1 MDRTDARRLL
11 TTYVETPVARAL
23 ARLGIG
29 PNVITLAGLVG
40 ACGSAYLLGT
50 GSLAWGGVVLLA
62 AGVLDLFD
70 GAVARLTGR
79 ASKFGALL
87 DSTADR
93 VSEAVVLLGLLVFYM
108 GEASTLGAALAF
120 AAMVGSM
127 MVSYVR
133 ARAEGLGVHWTGGV
147 MTRPERVAVLGAAT
161 IAGEWWGPAVIVA
174 LGVIAALTTLTTL
187 QRVFYVRRVL
197 AEEEAEE
204 YGGQP

>member
-1 MDRTDARRLL
+1 MNRAAVRRLL
-11 TTYVETPVARAL
+11 RAYIEEPVARTL
-23 ARLGIG
+23 ARLGVS

-40 ACGSAYLLGT
+40 ACGSAYLLGA
-50 GSLAWGGVVLLA
+50 GSLAWGGVVMLA

-108 GEASTLGAALAF
+108 DQPSTLGAVLAF

-147 MTRPERVAVLGAAT
+147 MTRPERVAVLGAAA
-161 IAGEWWGPAVIVA
+161 IVGQWWAPAVLAA
-174 LGVIAALTTLTTL
+174 LAAIAALTTLTTL

-197 AEEEAEE
+197 SGDEAE
-204 YGGQP
+204 G

>member
-1 MDRTDARRLL
+1 MDRTAARRLL
-11 TTYVETPVARAL
+11 TTYVETPVARFL

-29 PNVITLAGLVG
+29 PNVITLVGLLC

-108 GEASTLGAALAF
+108 DEASTVGAALAF

-161 IAGEWWGPAVIVA
+161 IVGEWWGPTIIVA

-197 AEEEAEE
+197 AEEES
-204 YGGQP
+204 

>member
-1 MDRTDARRLL
+1 MDRAAARRLL
-11 TTYVETPVARAL
+11 RAYIEEPVAKTL
-23 ARLGIG
+23 ARLGVS

-40 ACGSAYLLGT
+40 ACGSAYLLGA
-50 GSLAWGGVVLLA
+50 GSLAWGGVVMLA

-93 VSEAVVLLGLLVFYM
+93 VSEAVVLLGLLVFYLN
-108 GEASTLGAALAF
+108 EPSTLGAALTF

-147 MTRPERVAVLGAAT
+147 MTRPERVAVLGAAA
-161 IAGEWWGPAVIVA
+161 IVGQWWGPAVLAA
-174 LGVIAALTTLTTL
+174 LAVIAALTTLTTL
-187 QRVFYVRRVL
+187 QRVLYVRRVL
-197 AEEEAEE
+197 AEQEAKS
-204 YGGQP
+204 

>member
-1 MDRTDARRLL
+1 MG
-11 TTYVETPVARAL
+11 
-23 ARLGIG
+23 LGESR
-29 PNVITLAGLVG
+29 
-40 ACGSAYLLGT
+40 ACGSAYLLSV
-50 GSLAWGGVVLLA
+50 GSLGLGGVVMLA

-93 VSEAVVLLGLLVFYM
+93 VSEAVVLLGLLVYYM
-108 GEASTLGAALAF
+108 EEPSTLGAVLAF

-147 MTRPERVAVLGAAT
+147 MTRPERVAVLGAAA
-161 IAGEWWGPAVIVA
+161 IVGQWWGPAVLAA
-174 LGVIAALTTLTTL
+174 LAAIAALTTLTTL

-197 AEEEAEE
+197 SGDEAE
-204 YGGQP
+204 G

>member
-1 MDRTDARRLL
+1 MDRAAARRLL
-11 TTYVETPVARAL
+11 RAYIEEPVARFL
-23 ARLGIG
+23 ARLGVS

-40 ACGSAYLLGT
+40 ACGSAYLLGV
-50 GSLAWGGVVLLA
+50 GSLALGGVVLLA

-93 VSEAVVLLGLLVFYM
+93 VSEAVVLLGLLVFYLN
-108 GEASTLGAALAF
+108 EPSTLGAVLAF

-147 MTRPERVAVLGAAT
+147 MTRPERVAVLGAAA
-161 IAGEWWGPAVIVA
+161 IVGQWWGLAVLAA
-174 LGVIAALTTLTTL
+174 LAAIAALTTLTTL
-187 QRVFYVRRVL
+187 QRVLYVRRVL
-197 AEEEAEE
+197 AEQEAES
-204 YGGQP
+204 

>member
-1 MDRTDARRLL
+1 MDRMAARRLL
-11 TTYVETPVARAL
+11 TTYVETPVAKTL
-23 ARLGIG
+23 ARLGVS

-40 ACGSAYLLGT
+40 ACGSAYLLGA
-50 GSLAWGGVVLLA
+50 GSLAWGGVVMLA

-93 VSEAVVLLGLLVFYM
+93 VSEAVVLLGLLVYYM
-108 GEASTLGAALAF
+108 EEPSTLGAVLAF

-147 MTRPERVAVLGAAT
+147 MTRPERVAVLGAAA
-161 IAGEWWGPAVIVA
+161 IVGQWWGPAVLAA
-174 LGVIAALTTLTTL
+174 LAAIAALTTLTTL

-197 AEEEAEE
+197 SGDEAE
-204 YGGQP
+204 G

>member
-1 MDRTDARRLL
+1 MNRAAARRLL
-11 TTYVETPVARAL
+11 RAYLETPVARFL
-23 ARLGIG
+23 ARLGVS

-40 ACGSAYLLGT
+40 ACGSAYLLGA
-50 GSLAWGGVVLLA
+50 GSLAWGGVVMLA

-108 GEASTLGAALAF
+108 EEPSTLGAVLAF

-147 MTRPERVAVLGAAT
+147 MTRPERVAVLGAAA
-161 IAGEWWGPAVIVA
+161 IVGQWWGPAVLAA
-174 LGVIAALTTLTTL
+174 LAAIAALTTLTTL

-197 AEEEAEE
+197 SGDEAE
-204 YGGQP
+204 G

>member
-1 MDRTDARRLL
+1 MDREGARRLL
-11 TTYVETPVARAL
+11 RDYLETPVARFL
-23 ARLGIG
+23 ARLGVS

-40 ACGSAYLLGT
+40 ACGSAYLLGA
-50 GSLAWGGVVLLA
+50 GSLAWGGVVMLA

-93 VSEAVVLLGLLVFYM
+93 VSEAVVLLGLLVYYM
-108 GEASTLGAALAF
+108 EEPSTLGAVLAF

-147 MTRPERVAVLGAAT
+147 MTRPERVAVLGAAA
-161 IAGEWWGPAVIVA
+161 IVGQWWGPAVLAA
-174 LGVIAALTTLTTL
+174 LAAIAALTTLTTL
-187 QRVFYVRRVL
+187 QRVLYVRRVL
-197 AEEEAEE
+197 AEQEADS
-204 YGGQP
+204 

>member
-1 MDRTDARRLL
+1 MNRAAARRLL
-11 TTYVETPVARAL
+11 TTYVETPVAKTL
-23 ARLGIG
+23 ARLGVS
-29 PNVITLAGLVG
+29 PNAITLAGLVG
-40 ACGSAYLLGT
+40 ACGSAYLLGA
-50 GSLAWGGVVLLA
+50 GSLVLGGVVMLV

-108 GEASTLGAALAF
+108 NEPSTLGAALAF

-147 MTRPERVAVLGAAT
+147 MTRPERVAVLGAAA
-161 IAGEWWGPAVIVA
+161 IVGEWWGPAVLLA
-174 LGVIAALTTLTTL
+174 LAAIAALTTLTTL
-187 QRVFYVRRVL
+187 QRVFYVRQVL
-197 AEEEAEE
+197 SEDEAE
-204 YGGQP
+204 G

>member
-1 MDRTDARRLL
+1 MNRAAARRLL
-11 TTYVETPVARAL
+11 RAYLETPVARFL
-23 ARLGIG
+23 ARLGVS

-40 ACGSAYLLGT
+40 ACGSAYLLGA
-50 GSLAWGGVVLLA
+50 GSLAWGGVVMLA

-93 VSEAVVLLGLLVFYM
+93 VSEAVVLLGLLVYYM
-108 GEASTLGAALAF
+108 EEPSTLGAVLAF

-147 MTRPERVAVLGAAT
+147 MTRPERVAVLGAAA
-161 IAGEWWGPAVIVA
+161 IVGQWWGPAVLAA
-174 LGVIAALTTLTTL
+174 LAAIAALTTLTTL

-197 AEEEAEE
+197 SGDEAE
-204 YGGQP
+204 G

>member
-1 MDRTDARRLL
+1 MNRAAARRLL
-11 TTYVETPVARAL
+11 RAYIEEPVARTL
-23 ARLGIG
+23 ARLGVS

-40 ACGSAYLLGT
+40 ACGSAYLLSV
-50 GSLAWGGVVLLA
+50 GSLALGGVVMLA

-108 GEASTLGAALAF
+108 EEPSTLGAVLAF

-147 MTRPERVAVLGAAT
+147 MTRPERVAVLGAAA
-161 IAGEWWGPAVIVA
+161 IVGQWWGPAVLAA
-174 LGVIAALTTLTTL
+174 LAAIAALTTLTTL

-197 AEEEAEE
+197 SGDEAE
-204 YGGQP
+204 G